1 MKNANLINFKVV
13 RYTQANG
20 KEDLE
25 MDLENSN
32 GLMELNI
39 LVNGKITKLMG
50 KVNLFISMEIFMK
63 AFGLMIKLTVKVFTN
78 I

>member
-50 KVNLFISMEIFMK
+50 KVNLFISMEIYMK